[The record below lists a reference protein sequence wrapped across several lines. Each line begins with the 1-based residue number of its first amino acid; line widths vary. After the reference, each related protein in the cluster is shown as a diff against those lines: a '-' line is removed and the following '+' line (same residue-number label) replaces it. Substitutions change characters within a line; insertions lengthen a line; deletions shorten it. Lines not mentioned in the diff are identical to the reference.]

1 MLDQSYELMSTLAEI
16 APQEIRSEVLV
27 LRDYYKAEIDSGLGA
42 GAPPEVAQAE
52 AALNTW
58 VDRTCGFELKLG
70 SR

>member
-1 MLDQSYELMSTLAEI
+1 MSALAEI
-16 APQEIRSEVLV
+16 APQEIRPEVVV
-27 LRDYYKAEIDSGLGA
+27 LRDYYKKQIDSGLGA

-58 VDRTCGFELKLG
+58 VDGACGFELKLG